1 MIYLDNAAT
10 TPVDPLVLKTMLP
23 YFSKQFS
30 NPASVHSLG
39 QASLKAVDDARYVIA
54 NILNTSGNEIIF
66 TSGAT
71 ESNNL
76 VLKGITFHTSNPKN
90 VHIITTKIEHSSIM
104 EPCAFLESKGVAVTY
119 LKVDHK
125 GLVNPSDVIDAI
137 TSKTCLVS
145 VGYVNSETGV
155 IQPIKKI
162 GRLLKKYNEQQ
173 KKLWLN
179 TQTRKRGQKPRPIL
193 FHTDATQALQ
203 FFNCQPD
210 FLHVDLLS
218 LSAHKIYGPK
228 GVGLL
233 YSRTNT
239 ELIPQL
245 HGGHQERNQ
254 RSGTVNVPAVAGFAK
269 ALELTTKLSKTSSQ
283 KISVLKNYLYK
294 EILHRLPNVV
304 INSSVAETS
313 PSHLNISFPG
323 LEGDLLQLNLDEKG
337 IAVSTGSACASGD
350 ISVSQVL
357 TAMGVKKEIAQGA
370 IRISLSKHNT
380 KAEMKK
386 TAQILEQTVKK
397 LYQNLV

>member
-10 TPVDPLVLKTMLP
+10 TSVGPLVLKAMLP
-23 YFSKQFS
+23 YFSKVFA

-39 QASLKAVDDARYVIA
+39 QTSLKAVDDARYVIA
-54 NILNTSGNEIIF
+54 NILKTSGNEIIF

-76 VLKGITFHTSNPKN
+76 VLKGIAFHSSIAKN
-90 VHIITTKIEHSSIM
+90 THIITTKIEHSSIL
-104 EPCAFLESKGVAVTY
+104 EPCAYLESRGVSVTY
-119 LKVDHK
+119 LRVDHK
-125 GLVNPSDVIDAI
+125 GLINPSDVIKAI
-137 TSKTCLVS
+137 TPTTRLVS

-155 IQPIKKI
+155 VQPIKKI

-179 TQTRKRGQKPRPIL
+179 TQTRKRGQKPRSIL

-210 FLHVDLLS
+210 YLHVDLMS

-233 YSRTNT
+233 YARTNT
-239 ELIPQL
+239 ELTPLL

-254 RSGTVNVPAVAGFAK
+254 RSGTVNVPAVVGFAK
-269 ALELTTKLSKTSSQ
+269 ALEIATKLSKNSSQ
-283 KISVLKNYLYK
+283 KISVLKYYLHK
-294 EILHRLPNVV
+294 ELLHRLANLVT
-304 INSSVAETS
+304 NSSLAETS

-323 LEGDLLQLNLDEKG
+323 LEGDLLQLKLDEKG

-350 ISVSQVL
+350 ISVSPVL
-357 TAMGVKKEIAQGA
+357 TAMGVTKEIAQGA
-370 IRISLSKHNT
+370 IRISIGKYNT
-380 KAEMKK
+380 KAEMKT
-386 TAQILEQTVKK
+386 TARILEQIVKK
-397 LYQNLV
+397 LSQY

>member
-10 TPVDPLVLKTMLP
+10 TPVDPLVLKAMLP
-23 YFSKQFS
+23 YFSKQFA

-54 NILNTSGNEIIF
+54 NILKTSGNEIIF

-76 VLKGITFHTSNPKN
+76 ILKGITFHNTNPKN
-90 VHIITTKIEHSSIM
+90 VHIITTKIEHSSIL
-104 EPCAFLESKGVAVTY
+104 EPCAYLESRGVTVTY

-125 GLVNPSDVIDAI
+125 GLVNPADVIKAI
-137 TSKTCLVS
+137 TPTTRLVS

-155 IQPIKKI
+155 VQPIKKI

-173 KKLWLN
+173 NKLWLN
-179 TQTRKRGQKPRPIL
+179 TQTRKRGQKPQPIL

-210 FLHVDLLS
+210 FLHVDFLS

-233 YSRTNT
+233 YANTNT
-239 ELIPQL
+239 ELTPLL

-254 RSGTVNVPAVAGFAK
+254 RSGTVNVPAVVGFAK
-269 ALELTTKLSKTSSQ
+269 ALEITNKLSKTSSQ
-283 KISVLKNYLYK
+283 KISVLKNYLHK
-294 EILHRLPNVV
+294 ELVHRLPNVV
-304 INSSVAETS
+304 INSSLAETS

-323 LEGDLLQLNLDEKG
+323 LEGDLLQLKLDEKG

-350 ISVSQVL
+350 ISVSPVL
-357 TAMGVKKEIAQGA
+357 TSMGLKKEIAQGA
-370 IRISLSKHNT
+370 IRISIGKYNT
-380 KAEMKK
+380 KAEMKT
-386 TAQILEQTVKK
+386 TARILEQIVKK
-397 LYQNLV
+397 LSQY

>member
-10 TPVDPLVLKTMLP
+10 TPIDPNVLKAMLP
-23 YFSKQFS
+23 FFSKQFA

-39 QASLKAVDDARYVIA
+39 QASLKAVDDARYSIA

-76 VLKGITFHTSNPKN
+76 ALKGVAWHEKNLPN
-90 VHIITTKIEHSSIM
+90 VHIITSKIEHSSIL
-104 EPCAFLESKGVAVTY
+104 EPCAYLESRGASVTY
-119 LKVDHK
+119 LQVDSK
-125 GLVNPSDVIDAI
+125 GLVNPFDVIKAI
-137 TSKTCLVS
+137 TQKTCLIS
-145 VGYVNSETGV
+145 IGYVNSETGV

-210 FLHVDLLS
+210 YLHVDLIS

-233 YSRTNT
+233 YARAST
-239 ELIPQL
+239 ELTPLL
-245 HGGHQERNQ
+245 HGGHQERNL
-254 RSGTVNVPAVAGFAK
+254 RSGTVNVPAVVGFAK
-269 ALELTTKLSKTSSQ
+269 ALTITEKLSTSSFRKLTQ
-283 KISVLKNYLYK
+283 LKDYATKKILQQIPSV
-294 EILHRLPNVV
+294 I
-304 INSSVAETS
+304 INSPITITS

-323 LEGDLLQLNLDEKG
+323 LEGDLLQAKLDESG

-350 ISVSQVL
+350 ISISPVL
-357 TAMGVKKEIAQGA
+357 TTMGKNQSIAQSA
-370 IRISLSKHNT
+370 IRLSFSKYTT
-380 KAEMKK
+380 KSEIDK
-386 TAQILEQTVKK
+386 TIHILESVVRKQSKNK
-397 LYQNLV
+397 

>member
-10 TPVDPLVLKTMLP
+10 TPVDPLVLKAMLP
-23 YFSKQFS
+23 YFSKQFA

-39 QASLKAVDDARYVIA
+39 QASLKAVDDARYLIA
-54 NILNTSGNEIIF
+54 NILKTSGNEIIF

-76 VLKGITFHTSNPKN
+76 ILKGIAFHSNNQKN
-90 VHIITTKIEHSSIM
+90 VHIITTNIEHSSIL
-104 EPCAFLESKGVAVTY
+104 EPCTYLESRGVTVTY
-119 LKVDHK
+119 VKVDHN
-125 GLVNPSDVIDAI
+125 GLVNPSDVIKAI
-137 TSKTCLVS
+137 TPTTCLVS

-155 IQPIKKI
+155 VQPIKKI
-162 GRLLKKYNEQQ
+162 GRLLKKYNEVQ
-173 KKLWLN
+173 KKQWLN
-179 TQTRKRGQKPRPIL
+179 TQTRKRGKKPLPIL

-233 YSRTNT
+233 YARTNT
-239 ELIPQL
+239 DFTPLL

-254 RSGTVNVPAVAGFAK
+254 RSGTVNVPAVVGFAK
-269 ALELTTKLSKTSSQ
+269 AFEIASKLSKNSSQ
-283 KISVLKNYLYK
+283 KISLLKNSLHK
-294 EILHRLPNVV
+294 EILHRLPNV
-304 INSSVAETS
+304 ITNSSILETS
-313 PSHLNISFPG
+313 PSHLNISFPA
-323 LEGDLLQLNLDEKG
+323 LEGDILQAKLDEKG

-350 ISVSQVL
+350 ISVSLVL

-370 IRISLSKHNT
+370 IRISIGKYNT
-380 KAEMKK
+380 KAEMKT
-386 TAQILEQTVKK
+386 TARILEQTVKK
-397 LYQNLV
+397 LSQY